1 MVKPGQQI
9 SNPRTGQLMTL
20 ISDDPAELRLDTFNP
35 PTAVKEPM
43 HVHPHQE
50 TGAELLSGSLV
61 FELAG
66 ERRKLG
72 AGEKIAI
79 PANTPHRF
87 WNEGPDDARAI
98 QFFRPALDIAA
109 FFETVFA
116 LAQTDQ
122 LASSG
127 MPKPLAL
134 IAMVPEFGDE
144 IRPTRPPWPVLHTV
158 ARALGPIAR
167 ARGHRGRLYLPA

>member
-1 MVKPGQQI
+1 MKQGQQI

-20 ISDDPAELRLDTFNP
+20 ISADPAELRLDTFNP
-35 PTAVKEPM
+35 PTAVREPM
-43 HVHPHQE
+43 HVHPRQE
-50 TGAELLSGSLV
+50 SGAELLGGTLV

-66 ERRKLG
+66 ERRTI
-72 AGEKIAI
+72 GEGETITI

-87 WNEGPDDARAI
+87 WNEGPEDARAV

-109 FFETVFA
+109 FFETLFA
-116 LAQTDQ
+116 LAQTGQ
-122 LASSG
+122 LARSG

-144 IRPTRPPWPVLHTV
+144 IRPTSPPWPLLQTV

-167 ARGHRGRLYLPA
+167 ARGHQGRLSLPD